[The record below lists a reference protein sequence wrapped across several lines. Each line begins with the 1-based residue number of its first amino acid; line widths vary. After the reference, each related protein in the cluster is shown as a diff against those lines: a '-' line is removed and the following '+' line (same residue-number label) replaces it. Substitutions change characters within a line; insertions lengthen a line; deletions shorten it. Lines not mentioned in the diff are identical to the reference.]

1 MMDPGGITFAEFI
14 MSLGANA
21 AAMLGA
27 DDAERVIGHVDL
39 VQVAQH
45 IDILR
50 MLKLKT
56 EGNLEEEEGRL
67 LETLIYDLQMRYLE
81 ISKKQ

>member
-1 MMDPGGITFAEFI
+1 MDSGGITFAEFV

-27 DDAERVIGHVDL
+27 EEDERVSSHVDL
-39 VQVAQH
+39 VQAAQH

-50 MLKLKT
+50 MLKDKT
-56 EGNLEEEEGRL
+56 EGNLAEEEGRL
-67 LETLIYDLQMRYLE
+67 LETLIYDLQIRYLE
-81 ISKKQ
+81 VSKRQ

>member
-1 MMDPGGITFAEFI
+1 MDASRITFAEFI

-21 AAMLGA
+21 AAMLGE
-27 DDAERVIGHVDL
+27 DEGELVGSHVDL
-39 VQVAQH
+39 VQAAQH

-50 MLKLKT
+50 MLKSKT

-81 ISKKQ
+81 VSKKQ

>member
-1 MMDPGGITFAEFI
+1 MDPGGITFAEFI

-21 AAMLGA
+21 AAMLGQ
-27 DDAERVIGHVDL
+27 DETEMVSSRVDL
-39 VQVAQH
+39 VQAAQH

-50 MLKLKT
+50 MLKNKT

-67 LETLIYDLQMRYLE
+67 LETLIYDLQIRYLE
-81 ISKKQ
+81 VSRRQ